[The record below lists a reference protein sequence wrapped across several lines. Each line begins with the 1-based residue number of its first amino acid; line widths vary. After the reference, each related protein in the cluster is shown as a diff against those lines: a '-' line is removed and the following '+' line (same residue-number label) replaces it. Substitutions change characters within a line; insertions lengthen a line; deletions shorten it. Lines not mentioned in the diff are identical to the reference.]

1 MDNTHSNTPLVAVDK
16 TLLAG
21 VSPNKKS
28 APINLIGKCLKDR
41 YLIESLIGSGGM
53 SDIYRAKDL
62 HLEAAGINEPYVA
75 IKVLLQQF
83 SSIPEAK
90 QILIKEAKKTQQ
102 LSHPNIIRV
111 YDVDSHDNFHFIIM
125 EWLDGETL
133 DQVIKRS
140 KPMGLPF
147 KGANNL
153 IQQIGTALIYAHKM
167 GIVHT
172 DLKPSNIILTRQG
185 NIKVFDFGVASAQ
198 QLNID
203 KYAIQNNDLSSPL
216 TGFTPAYASFE
227 QLEGKSP
234 CPSDDIFAFCC
245 IIYELLSCKHPY
257 QRIAANKVDLT
268 KTPLKKPNH
277 LSWFLWPSL
286 KKGLAIH
293 KEQRCDTVQKIVD
306 DLTRKVWPKALTTA
320 AAIILATTA
329 FQVYQTQE
337 NTIKNLNSLI
347 TLNDS
352 EQSKLNAF
360 KNLSTIDL
368 LAQLDNIPTEQRLLK
383 QGLLREHRQSIINI
397 AEKRIMNVS
406 KDPSGIYKNYD
417 QVDLIIDDALS
428 VFPDSVRLNQLKSEA
443 SSSRIAIVDALAE
456 RLNLLLLQGR
466 YNEKDDNSIEKI
478 IGDLSFVDPTF
489 KFQPEEEV
497 FTIFNDSYNLALTE
511 HNVDRITLLITVG
524 ELAFTHYADAKTLL
538 EFGKSMKSSVAELT
552 KYNEDIEAGKSTE
565 YPYEAAEVFYK
576 STFTQFNYDLSLVA
590 NPKELIKIDDKIA
603 ELETQLPT
611 DFLPLIAIKK
621 KMAGS
626 YLTYGNQYL
635 ENRNFK
641 TARQLIKRG
650 NELYTLIN

>member
-1 MDNTHSNTPLVAVDK
+1 MDNTHSNTPIADDK
-16 TLLAG
+16 TLIG
-21 VSPNKKS
+21 VSSNKTS
-28 APINLIGKCLKDR
+28 APVNLIGKCLKDR

-62 HLEAAGINEPYVA
+62 HLESAGINEPYVA

-153 IQQIGTALIYAHKM
+153 IQQIGAALIYAHKM

-185 NIKVFDFGVASAQ
+185 NIKIFDFGVASAL
-198 QLNID
+198 QLNFD
-203 KYAIQNNDLSSPL
+203 QYAIQNNDLSSPL
-216 TGFTPAYASFE
+216 SGFTPAYASFE
-227 QLEGKSP
+227 QLEGKAP
-234 CPSDDIFAFCC
+234 CPADDIFAFSC

-268 KTPLKKPNH
+268 KAPLKKPNH
-277 LSWFLWPSL
+277 LNWFLWPSL

-293 KEQRCDTVQKIVD
+293 KEQRCDTIQKIINDFSRV
-306 DLTRKVWPKALTTA
+306 VWPKALTAA
-320 AAIILATTA
+320 AAIIIAAAT
-329 FQVYQTQE
+329 FQVYQTQQNE
-337 NTIKNLNSLI
+337 IKNLNALL
-347 TLNDS
+347 TLNDN
-352 EQSKLNAF
+352 EQGKLNAF
-360 KNLSTIDL
+360 KNLSTVEL

-417 QVDLIIDDALS
+417 QVDLIIADALN

-443 SSSRIAIVDALAE
+443 T
-456 RLNLLLLQGR
+456 
-466 YNEKDDNSIEKI
+466 K
-478 IGDLSFVDPTF
+478 PH
-489 KFQPEEEV
+489 
-497 FTIFNDSYNLALTE
+497 SY
-511 HNVDRITLLITVG
+511 
-524 ELAFTHYADAKTLL
+524 
-538 EFGKSMKSSVAELT
+538 S
-552 KYNEDIEAGKSTE
+552 
-565 YPYEAAEVFYK
+565 
-576 STFTQFNYDLSLVA
+576 
-590 NPKELIKIDDKIA
+590 
-603 ELETQLPT
+603 
-611 DFLPLIAIKK
+611 
-621 KMAGS
+621 
-626 YLTYGNQYL
+626 
-635 ENRNFK
+635 
-641 TARQLIKRG
+641 
-650 NELYTLIN
+650 

>member
-1 MDNTHSNTPLVAVDK
+1 MDNTHTNTPIADDK
-16 TLLAG
+16 TLVAG
-21 VSPNKKS
+21 VSPRKTT
-28 APINLIGKCLKDR
+28 APINLIGKCLKNR

-62 HLEAAGINEPYVA
+62 HLETAGINEPYVA

-111 YDVDSHDNFHFIIM
+111 YDVDSHDGFNFIIM

-153 IQQIGTALIYAHKM
+153 IQQIGAALIYAHKM

-185 NIKVFDFGVASAQ
+185 NIKVFDFGVASAL
-198 QLNID
+198 QLNFD

-216 TGFTPAYASFE
+216 SGFTPAYASFE
-227 QLEGKSP
+227 QLEGKAP
-234 CPSDDIFAFCC
+234 CAADDIFAFSC

-268 KTPLKKPNH
+268 KTPLKKPKH
-277 LSWFLWPSL
+277 LNWLLWPSL

-293 KEQRCDTVQKIVD
+293 KEQRCDNIQRIND
-306 DLTRKVWPKALTTA
+306 AFSQIIWPKVLTA
-320 AAIILATTA
+320 SAAIIIATAT
-329 FQVYQTQE
+329 FQVYQTQQNE
-337 NTIKNLNSLI
+337 IKNLNALI
-347 TLNDS
+347 TLNDN

-397 AEKRIMNVS
+397 SEKRIMNVA
-406 KDPSGIYKNYD
+406 KDPSGIYKDYD
-417 QVDLIIDDALS
+417 QVDFILANALNI
-428 VFPDSVRLNQLKSEA
+428 FPDSVRLNQLKNEA
-443 SSSRIAIVDALAE
+443 STSRIAIVDALSE

-478 IGDLSFVDPTF
+478 INDLSFVDPTF
-489 KFQPEEEV
+489 KFKPEEEV
-497 FTIFNDSYNLALTE
+497 FAIYNDNFNLALTE

-524 ELAFTHYADAKTLL
+524 ELAFTHYADAKPLL
-538 EFGKSMKSSVAELT
+538 DFGKKMKSSVAELA
-552 KYNEDIEAGKSTE
+552 KYNEDIEVGRSTD

-576 STFTQFNYDLSLVA
+576 STFTQFNSELSLVV
-590 NPKELIKIDDKIA
+590 NPKELMKIDDKIG
-603 ELETQLPT
+603 ELELQLPT
-611 DFLPLIAIKK
+611 DFSPLIAIKK

-626 YLTYGNQYL
+626 YLNYGNQYL
-635 ENRNFK
+635 EKKNFK